1 METDDYEG
9 KLIDINIAL
18 EYNVWK
24 HLGVGIGY
32 NTVRID
38 ISADGDDLLGDNLS
52 GGVEFDYGGLQLYG
66 KIYFWRVVQR
76 VNSVFDVIKRLTMKN
91 ERHLMRRI
99 FLLLSLSLF
108 VLAIGCSHRLQ
119 HPTKPRSEWANDH
132 AECEKEARG
141 YIRSSPDAYGVVD
154 EMNMIK
160 GCMKRKGWH
169 R

>member
-1 METDDYEG
+1 MKD
-9 KLIDINIAL
+9 NI
-18 EYNVWK
+18 
-24 HLGVGIGY
+24 LG
-32 NTVRID
+32 RICFY
-38 ISADGDDLLGDNLS
+38 
-52 GGVEFDYGGLQLYG
+52 GV
-66 KIYFWRVVQR
+66 IQR
-76 VNSVFDVIKRLTMKN
+76 VKSVVDVIRRLAVKN
-91 ERHLMRRI
+91 EGHLMRRI

-108 VLAIGCSHRLQ
+108 VLAIGCSHSLQ

-132 AECEKEARG
+132 AECEKETRE